1 MAQKSDRENR
11 NVGMQ
16 GFKYSPEVKGFA
28 HRIDMRSPS
37 AYRFIR
43 DYLPL
48 PTEEALRYVLITYI
62 WCLSDV
68 YL

>member
-1 MAQKSDRENR
+1 MVQKSDRENR

-16 GFKYSPEVKGFA
+16 GFKYSLEVKEFA
-28 HRIDMRSPS
+28 HLINMRSPS

-48 PTEEALRYVLITYI
+48 PTEEALRCVLMNCIG
-62 WCLSDV
+62 CL
-68 YL
+68 